1 MQCILCKIYLWKI
14 FHTNYNLICI
24 LHALL
29 FAQNFYSCKKW
40 VLQLRLLRV
49 RMQMLK
55 SLQHYLHQL
64 VLVDVE
70 LFDLGLTWL
79 FVLLPWPF

>member
-1 MQCILCKIYLWKI
+1 
-14 FHTNYNLICI
+14 
-24 LHALL
+24 
-29 FAQNFYSCKKW
+29 
-40 VLQLRLLRV
+40 
-49 RMQMLK
+49 MLK